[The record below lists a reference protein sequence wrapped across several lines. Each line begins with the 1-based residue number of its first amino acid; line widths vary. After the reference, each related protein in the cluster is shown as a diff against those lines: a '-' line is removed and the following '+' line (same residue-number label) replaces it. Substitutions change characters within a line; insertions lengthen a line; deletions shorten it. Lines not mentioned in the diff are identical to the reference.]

1 MGKRYVPLRTASL
14 ACLLTA
20 LAAAQ
25 GMTVAQMAL

>member
-1 MGKRYVPLRTASL
+1 MGKRYVPLRTSSL

-25 GMTVAQMAL
+25 GMTAAQMAL